1 MKLRVNL
8 IIFFLC
14 GGQRSLST
22 EIEVEVEVEVEHCEH
37 VKLI

>member
-14 GGQRSLST
+14 GGQCSLST
-22 EIEVEVEVEVEHCEH
+22 EIEVEIEVEHCEH